1 LQYQDHCR
9 STHSTGRTIIACMM
23 DAART
28 KKSRRPLTVVR
39 RDSSFRVFVS
49 VGWLLLRYE
58 TATSRPGTLDAHD
71 AAAVVL
77 RTRYHGMS
85 RTGLPAASCLWLAH
99 SPASLQNV
107 RPAASL
113 HCQRASLALLSRPA
127 RSLYTQHVVA
137 PNVPFSIIPF
147 ASHASPVSTRRCKQL
162 GTRLTTRQ
170 GAAGLAAL
178 RPVHAARMAR
188 DASWAPP

>member
-1 LQYQDHCR
+1 MRPGQR
-9 STHSTGRTIIACMM
+9 SRADPSPWSAETPLSGSLSLWGGSCCVTRQQRAGRARWTHTM
-23 DAART
+23 
-28 KKSRRPLTVVR
+28 
-39 RDSSFRVFVS
+39 
-49 VGWLLLRYE
+49 LLRWYYVH
-58 TATSRPGTLDAHD
+58 AW
-71 AAAVVL
+71 
-77 RTRYHGMS
+77 YHGMS

>member
-1 LQYQDHCR
+1 MQYQDHCR

-77 RTRYHGMS
+77 RTRLVPWNVSDGSAGGVMPLA
-85 RTGLPAASCLWLAH
+85 RAFSCLAAECETCRITALSTRITGAAV
-99 SPASLQNV
+99 SPCTL
-107 RPAASL
+107 PI
-113 HCQRASLALLSRPA
+113 HTA
-127 RSLYTQHVVA
+127 RSSTQCTIL
-137 PNVPFSIIPF
+137 NYSIRESCIPC
-147 ASHASPVSTRRCKQL
+147 VDT
-162 GTRLTTRQ
+162 
-170 GAAGLAAL
+170 AL
-178 RPVHAARMAR
+178 
-188 DASWAPP
+188 